1 MQNNKYSI
9 NITLILISLLVFST
23 LAGEARV
30 VAAISSMKG
39 DVQIRAV
46 NERKYVSAYKGQ
58 MIRSGDWIKTDLNV
72 FLAIIFLDGSN
83 IKIREKTEIEINSS
97 RLGAKQLMTQMYI
110 SEGQTWNKVSK
121 GNNSEF
127 EIKTPTAV
135 ASVKGTEF
143 NIDFNDLTES
153 TTLTV
158 IEGEVLF
165 GNDIN
170 SILAGALEGASVKK
184 DEAPEKYKVDPKDL
198 PDWQENIEPSWGFK
212 LTPNKTGK
220 HLINKPIKVSI
231 QAIDTKS
238 NKLDNSFNNE
248 VQIATDNDFLFVS
261 ADGTTW
267 STTGNIILK
276 DGRGTVHIKGGS
288 EGVTSIIVGSD
299 NAESKKLAFDFFIS
313 NTQKKTMDNKLSKVI
328 GKKGYSDISQYI
340 EGKSLKSTNV
350 TSGEANIDEILQKID
365 TGELEID
372 KIEQVLNDD
381 GTIRVLLVV
390 KPKSS
395 KGSN

>member
-121 GNNSEF
+121 GNDSEF

-143 NIDFNDLTES
+143 NLDFNDLTES
-153 TTLTV
+153 TTLIV

-170 SILAGALEGASVKK
+170 TILAGALQGASVKK
-184 DEAPEKYKVDPKDL
+184 DEAPEIYKVDPKDL
-198 PDWQENIEPSWGFK
+198 PYWQENIEPAWDFK
-212 LTPNKTGK
+212 LTPSKTGK

-238 NKLDNSFNNE
+238 HKFDNSFNNE
-248 VQIATDNDFLFVS
+248 VQIATDNDYLFVS

-267 STTGNIILK
+267 SSTENIILK
-276 DGRGTVHIKGGS
+276 GGKGTVHINGGS

-299 NAESKKLAFDFFIS
+299 NAESKKLAFEFFIS

-350 TSGEANIDEILQKID
+350 TLGEANIDEILQKID

-381 GTIRVLLVV
+381 GTTRVLLAV
-390 KPKSS
+390 KPKSN
-395 KGSN
+395 KDSN

>member
-1 MQNNKYSI
+1 
-9 NITLILISLLVFST
+9 
-23 LAGEARV
+23 
-30 VAAISSMKG
+30 
-39 DVQIRAV
+39 
-46 NERKYVSAYKGQ
+46 
-58 MIRSGDWIKTDLNV
+58 
-72 FLAIIFLDGSN
+72 
-83 IKIREKTEIEINSS
+83 
-97 RLGAKQLMTQMYI
+97 
-110 SEGQTWNKVSK
+110 
-121 GNNSEF
+121 
-127 EIKTPTAV
+127 
-135 ASVKGTEF
+135 
-143 NIDFNDLTES
+143 
-153 TTLTV
+153 
-158 IEGEVLF
+158 
-165 GNDIN
+165 
-170 SILAGALEGASVKK
+170 
-184 DEAPEKYKVDPKDL
+184 
-198 PDWQENIEPSWGFK
+198 
-212 LTPNKTGK
+212 
-220 HLINKPIKVSI
+220 
-231 QAIDTKS
+231 
-238 NKLDNSFNNE
+238 

-267 STTGNIILK
+267 SSTENIILK
-276 DGRGTVHIKGGS
+276 NGKGTVHVKGGS

-381 GTIRVLLVV
+381 GTTRVLLVV

>member
-39 DVQIRAV
+39 DVQIRTV

-58 MIRSGDWIKTDLNV
+58 MIRSGDWVKTDLNV

-83 IKIREKTEIEINSS
+83 IKIREKTEIEIISS

-198 PDWQENIEPSWGFK
+198 PDWQKNIEPSWDFK

-231 QAIDTKS
+231 QTIDTKS
-238 NKLDNSFNNE
+238 NKIDNSFNNE

-267 STTGNIILK
+267 SSTENIILK
-276 DGRGTVHIKGGS
+276 NGKGTVHVKGGS

-381 GTIRVLLVV
+381 GTTRVLLVV

>member
-121 GNNSEF
+121 GNDSEF

-267 STTGNIILK
+267 SATGNIILK

-350 TSGEANIDEILQKID
+350 TLGEANIDEILQKID

-381 GTIRVLLVV
+381 GTTRILLVV

-395 KGSN
+395 KDSN

>member
-1 MQNNKYSI
+1 
-9 NITLILISLLVFST
+9 
-23 LAGEARV
+23 
-30 VAAISSMKG
+30 
-39 DVQIRAV
+39 
-46 NERKYVSAYKGQ
+46 
-58 MIRSGDWIKTDLNV
+58 
-72 FLAIIFLDGSN
+72 
-83 IKIREKTEIEINSS
+83 
-97 RLGAKQLMTQMYI
+97 MTQMYI

-170 SILAGALEGASVKK
+170 SVLAGALEGASVKK

-267 STTGNIILK
+267 SATGNIILK

-299 NAESKKLAFDFFIS
+299 NAESKKLAFEFFIS
-313 NTQKKTMDNKLSKVI
+313 NTQKKTMDDKLSKII
-328 GKKGYSDISQYI
+328 GKKGFSDISQYI

-350 TSGEANIDEILQKID
+350 TLGEANIDEILQKID

-381 GTIRVLLVV
+381 GTTRILLVV

-395 KGSN
+395 KDSN